1 MLFFS
6 FVENFSVFSSTFVVN
21 EATSSGVEP
30 DGSLVAGKSNQE
42 NSCMDDLFEWL
53 KAPQT
58 KCKDICHLVNSS
70 DLVRIWL
77 ESVGWEKF
85 LNLIKNK

>member
-53 KAPQT
+53 KAPPDQMQR
-58 KCKDICHLVNSS
+58 HLPF
-70 DLVRIWL
+70 
-77 ESVGWEKF
+77 GK
-85 LNLIKNK
+85 

>member
-42 NSCMDDLFEWL
+42 NSCMDDLFE
-53 KAPQT
+53 
-58 KCKDICHLVNSS
+58 
-70 DLVRIWL
+70 
-77 ESVGWEKF
+77 
-85 LNLIKNK
+85 